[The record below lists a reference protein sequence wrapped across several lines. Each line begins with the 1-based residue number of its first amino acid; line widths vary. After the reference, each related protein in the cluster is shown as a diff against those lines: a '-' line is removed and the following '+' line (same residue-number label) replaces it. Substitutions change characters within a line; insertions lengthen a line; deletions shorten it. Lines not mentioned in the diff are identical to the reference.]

1 MSYQFELGQRRRKE
15 VNHMWYGIGILVF
28 LVLAYIFAYRFNA
41 KVERPEGVEI
51 PESCMH
57 CTSTSCSVKTVEDIK
72 AEMIA
77 EIRKQ
82 EKCDEIS

>member
-1 MSYQFELGQRRRKE
+1 M
-15 VNHMWYGIGILVF
+15 NHMWYGIGILVF